1 MLSSS
6 AQSRRQP
13 RNQGDPREAPV
24 FKFHIRCIGTFMAVR
39 CSRKFMK
46 IIKLFLTALAF
57 FSCSVAQASYFEYC
71 YLDGQVVA
79 VSKAKKKS
87 SKIEFLVSRS
97 VASTLKEEHSYSPQ
111 VCANYIGKT
120 IKIKFH
126 TEQKAQYT
134 VGEQLKIRQVVFD
147 AITSDGMATLVSW
160 EVIAP

>member
-1 MLSSS
+1 
-6 AQSRRQP
+6 
-13 RNQGDPREAPV
+13 V
-24 FKFHIRCIGTFMAVR
+24 FKKIHENYQAVSYCIGF
-39 CSRKFMK
+39 
-46 IIKLFLTALAF
+46 F

-126 TEQKAQYT
+126 TESRRRNILLAN
-134 VGEQLKIRQVVFD
+134 
-147 AITSDGMATLVSW
+147 S
-160 EVIAP
+160 